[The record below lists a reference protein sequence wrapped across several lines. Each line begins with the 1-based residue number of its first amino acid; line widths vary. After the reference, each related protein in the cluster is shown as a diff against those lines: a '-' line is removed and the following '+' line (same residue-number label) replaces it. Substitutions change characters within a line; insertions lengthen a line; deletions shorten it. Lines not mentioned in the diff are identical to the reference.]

1 MRIKKRYIIMVVC
14 WVIFIIVALYFNR
27 GENNYNFSYMNQAA
41 LIIDNNYD
49 GKIELITP
57 NPELTGAEKTEKKKV
72 IANTYVYCSADSTSA
87 SCGELAK
94 GDEVLVYS
102 SEEGWFK
109 ISYNGR
115 VAYVLSAAIE
125 VPEEPT
131 TPKPTVKPTVK
142 PTQPPTTQPTT
153 PAPTEPTQPSEEPS
167 TPEEGTTGEG
177 ETPSGGE
184 EDTSNP
190 DETPSGGD
198 EDPSIPDE
206 TPSSGEENPSV
217 PDETPS
223 SGEENPSVPDE
234 TPTGSGEEESAEAGG
249 DVPGGDETPSESEDD
264 SQSGGDPSEDVPE
277 GILE

>member
-14 WVIFIIVALYFNR
+14 WVIFIIVALYFNNR
-27 GENNYNFSYMNQAA
+27 GENKYNFSYMNQAA
-41 LIIDNNYD
+41 LIIDSNYD

-57 NPELTGAEKTEKKKV
+57 NPEISGSEKTEKKKV
-72 IANTYVYCSADSTSA
+72 IANTYVYCSADSSSA
-87 SCGELAK
+87 SCGELSK

-102 SEEGWFK
+102 SGDGWFK

-153 PAPTEPTQPSEEPS
+153 PAPTEPTQPSEEPT

-177 ETPSGGE
+177 ETPSI
-184 EDTSNP
+184 P
-190 DETPSGGD
+190 DETPSSGE

-206 TPSSGEENPSV
+206 TPSSGEENPSI

-223 SGEENPSVPDE
+223 SGEENPSVSDE
-234 TPTGSGEEESAEAGG
+234 TPSGSGGENPSEAGG
-249 DVPGGDETPSESEDD
+249 EVSGGDETPSENEED
-264 SQSGGDPSEDVPE
+264 SQSGDGDTSEE
-277 GILE
+277 SFE

>member
-1 MRIKKRYIIMVVC
+1 MRIKKRYIIIVVC
-14 WVIFIIVALYFNR
+14 WVIFIIVALYFNNR
-27 GENNYNFSYMNQAA
+27 GENKYNFSYMNQAG

-49 GKIELITP
+49 GEIKLIMPNSEL
-57 NPELTGAEKTEKKKV
+57 NGSEKTEKKKI
-72 IANTYVYCSADSTSA
+72 IANTYVYCSADSSSA
-87 SCGELAK
+87 SCGELSK

-102 SEEGWFK
+102 SEDGWFK

-131 TPKPTVKPTVK
+131 TPKPTVKPTQK

-167 TPEEGTTGEG
+167 SPEEGTTGEG

-184 EDTSNP
+184 DDPTIP
-190 DETPSGGD
+190 DETPSGG
-198 EDPSIPDE
+198 EDTPTIPDE
-206 TPSSGEENPSV
+206 TPSGDVDDPTV

-223 SGEENPSVPDE
+223 GSGGENPS
-234 TPTGSGEEESAEAGG
+234 EAGG
-249 DVPGGDETPSESEDD
+249 EVPGGDETPGESEDD
-264 SQSGGDPSEDVPE
+264 DQSGDNPADDVPE
-277 GILE
+277 ESI